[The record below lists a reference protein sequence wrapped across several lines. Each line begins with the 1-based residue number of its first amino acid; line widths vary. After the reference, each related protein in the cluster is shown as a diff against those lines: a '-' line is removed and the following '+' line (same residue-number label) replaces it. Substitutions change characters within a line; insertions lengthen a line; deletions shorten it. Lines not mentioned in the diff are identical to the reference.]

1 MGVEDEPVSV
11 QGDEGDAGTGEEH
24 CHALDAAYR
33 LAQPGLHAALVR

>member
-11 QGDEGDAGTGEEH
+11 QGDEGDAGAGEEH
-24 CHALDAAYR
+24 RHALDAAYR